1 MPPLNQVPIASVVA
15 AWKHVINSE
24 LAYQLEA
31 DAERVPVVDF
41 QPDRFSEPATWTA
54 TIDIRAAVLEG
65 QAVADSAERLYR
77 RFVAHKSEFCVTLM
91 FMGTIEVVCSTDFHL
106 TTLTTAALTTAAPI
120 DKEESTIPPLIDVN
134 SSGTGA
140 GDDEAV
146 LSTSDVTITIIVLAA
161 LAIAL
166 FVAYVAYDRRKKAM
180 KATAVLN
187 PGMEMSRMAQ
197 ITPFEQRQAMSPVA
211 FAMGMS
217 KDDPLTHR
225 LSPGAEDRLSDD
237 PLKSIE
243 AITFEGASAS
253 PSMMDFGS
261 VSNAAGDVAGP
272 GGGYLDNE
280 TRQGPGR
287 PRIFR
292 TLIVNRQPKQSLGL
306 KIETFS
312 GHGDETHRVTG
323 VAKASPAGKAGIR
336 KGDTIIKLAGM
347 SLDTKSHAELMHT
360 VDRLGTSFK
369 VGVFTEMD
377 TAVGHNSKRKPV
389 SRKPVSRKPSLK
401 HNVPAATL
409 TFKSVADEDP
419 YVDIFPAP
427 PEETR
432 ARRSVVIVR
441 KVKEQPLG
449 LKVES
454 LQGEG
459 VVIHEITQ
467 VDATGPACKA
477 GLHIGD
483 EILSIGGI
491 DVSDSSHGEMMGA
504 IRMMGEKF
512 KVEFYGEANP
522 DAPIR
527 QRRFKQYI
535 AVTRDTKDQPLGM
548 KLNSV
553 QGDGSAVHSVSSVVP
568 GGPADNAGL
577 RMGNEVV
584 EIGGIDVTQKAH
596 GEMMGV
602 LRLMGSA
609 FKLRIYSEANTS
621 AESSARA
628 RTAKTLRSVII
639 NRQQEE
645 KLGLK
650 IVSVQGSDA
659 MIHEIT
665 KVPSDAMVHE
675 ITKVAPAG
683 PAARAGLHT
692 GDEIVSIGGHD
703 VSHKSNAEMMSVMRQ
718 MGARFKMTFLGSESS
733 PLPDYASPRPPSY
746 TAGGYSF
753 DEKQQSRNGRAKSP
767 YDSAAGPSNSG
778 RRTAVIQRQTS
789 EPLGLKITTAHDAE
803 LGAWKH
809 SVSFLVPLG
818 PADRSGLHVG
828 DEIVVVGDVG
838 VGDKDHAA
846 LMKIISS
853 MAKRTKYQIIYNAG
867 TAAAAASVI
876 SLAPPKRARR
886 RASIN
891 RAPSEG
897 LGLRVVTNTSVG
909 GIAKHEVAAIMP
921 GSPAEK
927 AGLKVGDVLQFI
939 GGKDLKS
946 MSHKELMAAIG
957 QVGDR
962 LELVYSS
969 IGKNTSVTYSAT
981 SSPRR
986 SGTVKCKGRRS
997 VGMKFASVE
1006 GRDIAKHEVTFV
1018 AEGSPAAGIGIK
1030 VGDDLVSIAGRN
1042 LSTLSH
1048 KGVLNV
1054 LAKITGQYELVWN
1067 HFDEDPWTAL
1077 TDMGFAQDS
1086 VGEVLTSKV

>member
-1 MPPLNQVPIASVVA
+1 MPPLNQVPTTSVVA
-15 AWKHVINSE
+15 AWKHAINSE

-31 DAERVPVVDF
+31 DAERVPVVDL

-65 QAVADSAERLYR
+65 QAVANSAERLYR
-77 RFVAHKSEFCVTLM
+77 RFIAHKSEFCVTLT
-91 FMGTIEVVCSTDFHL
+91 FMGTVEVVCSTDFHL
-106 TTLTTAALTTAAPI
+106 TTLTTAVLATAAPTV
-120 DKEESTIPPLIDVN
+120 EAESTIPPLVDVN

-146 LSTSDVTITIIVLAA
+146 LSTSDVTITIVVLAA
-161 LAIAL
+161 LAVAL

-197 ITPFEQRQAMSPVA
+197 LTPFEQRQAMSPVA

-217 KDDPLTHR
+217 NDDPLTHR
-225 LSPGAEDRLSDD
+225 LSPGAEHRLSVD
-237 PLKSIE
+237 PLQSIE
-243 AITFEGASAS
+243 AVTFEGASAS

-280 TRQGPGR
+280 TRQGPAR
-287 PRIFR
+287 PRVFR

-377 TAVGHNSKRKPV
+377 TAAGHSSK
-389 SRKPVSRKPSLK
+389 RKPVSRKPSLK

-419 YVDIFPAP
+419 YVDNFPAP

-432 ARRSVVIVR
+432 ARRSVVVVR
-441 KVKEQPLG
+441 KAKEQPLG
-449 LKVES
+449 LKIDS
-454 LQGEG
+454 IQGEG
-459 VVIHEITQ
+459 MVVHEITQ
-467 VDATGPACKA
+467 VDATGPAGKA

-527 QRRFKQYI
+527 QRRHKRYI
-535 AVTRDTKDQPLGM
+535 TVTRNTKDQPLGM

-553 QGDGSAVHSVSSVVP
+553 QGDGSAVHSVSSVAP

-584 EIGGIDVTQKAH
+584 EIGGVDVTHKAH

-609 FKLRIYSEANTS
+609 FKVGIYSEAV
-621 AESSARA
+621 ASARA
-628 RTAKTLRSVII
+628 RTAKTLRSVVI

-665 KVPSDAMVHE
+665 KVPSDAMIHE

-683 PAARAGLHT
+683 PAARAGLHA
-692 GDEIVSIGGHD
+692 GDEIVNIGGHD
-703 VSHKSNAEMMSVMRQ
+703 VSHASNAEMMSVMGL

-753 DEKQQSRNGRAKSP
+753 DEKQQSRNAGAKSP

-778 RRTAVIQRQTS
+778 RRTAVIKPHTS
-789 EPLGLKITTAHDAE
+789 ESLGLKITTAHDAE

-853 MAKRTKYQIIYNAG
+853 MSKRTKYQIIYNVG

-886 RASIN
+886 RASIK
-891 RAPSEG
+891 RAPSER
-897 LGLRVVTNTSVG
+897 LGLRVVTNTRLG
-909 GIAKHEVAAIMP
+909 GIAKHEVAGIMP

-939 GGKDLKS
+939 GSKDLKS

-969 IGKNTSVTYSAT
+969 IGKNTSVTYTAT

-986 SGTVKCKGRRS
+986 SGTVKCKGKRS

-1006 GRDIAKHEVTFV
+1006 GRDSAKHEVTFV

-1067 HFDEDPWTAL
+1067 HFDEDPWATL